1 MLRLLRRVLHCED
14 LTNPPRLSYRSLPMP
29 QSWIKATFYR
39 GGTSKGVFF
48 HAADLPA
55 DRDACSRIFLDVIGS
70 PDANGRQLD
79 GLGGGISSLSKAVII
94 GPPTHADADVDYTFI
109 QLAVDKPIADWKGN
123 CGNLSSAVGPFAI
136 DEGLVAAR
144 PDPKTG
150 DTLVR
155 IHQTNTRKIIH
166 ARFPTEDGR
175 AAIAGD
181 YAIAGVSGT
190 GARIRLDF
198 LSPGGAVTGKLLPTG
213 KPSEQVTIAGHGN
226 PFDISIVD
234 ASVPIAYV
242 AASQLGLT
250 GAETPDAI
258 EAMPAVMTLLDQIRR
273 AAGVRIGQGAT
284 PDAVGLQIPR
294 VAVVA
299 APAAFKSLDGQ
310 VWGAETIDIATRV
323 ISMERAH
330 RAIPGTAGLCLGV
343 AARIEGTIPHRLARA
358 PGPSGE
364 LRVGNPSGVI
374 AVGAEV
380 RRVGGQWQA
389 DSAVLFRTARRLM
402 RGEVAVRPGLAVA

>member
-1 MLRLLRRVLHCED
+1 
-14 LTNPPRLSYRSLPMP
+14 MP

-48 HAADLPA
+48 HARDLPA

-70 PDANGRQLD
+70 PDAYGRQLD

-94 GPPTHADADVDYTFI
+94 GPPTHPEADVDYTFI
-109 QLAVDKPIADWKGN
+109 QLAVDQPVADWKGN

-136 DEGLVAAR
+136 DEGLVPGR
-144 PDPKTG
+144 IDPG
-150 DTLVR
+150 AGEAIVR
-155 IHQTNTRKIIH
+155 IHQVNTRKLIH
-166 ARFPTEDGR
+166 ARVPVVGGR
-175 AAIAGD
+175 AAVAGD

-198 LSPGGAVTGKLLPTG
+198 LQPGGAVTGKLLPTG
-213 KPSEQVTIAGHGN
+213 KTTEQVAIPGHAR

-234 ASVPIAYV
+234 AAVPIAYV
-242 AASQLGLT
+242 AAAQVGLGGT
-250 GAETPDAI
+250 ESPDAI
-258 EAMPAVMTLLDQIRR
+258 EARPDVMALLDQIRR
-273 AAGVRIGQGAT
+273 AAGVRIGQGTT
-284 PDAVGLQIPR
+284 PEAVGLQIPR
-294 VAVVA
+294 VAVVS
-299 APAAFKSLDGQ
+299 APAEFRSLDGRT
-310 VWGAETIDIATRV
+310 WGAGTIDIATRV

-343 AARIEGTIPHRLARA
+343 AARIAGTVPHALARDHVDT
-358 PGPSGE
+358 GE

-380 RRVGGQWQA
+380 GRAGGVWHA
-389 DSAVLFRTARRLM
+389 ESAVLYRTARRLM
-402 RGEVAVRPGLAVA
+402 RGEVAVRPGLLPA